1 MLYECVASSLHEDC
15 RSSCCVQGLWGA
27 FGSISHNAS
36 ARGAEESVVYMK
48 FYNGACKQTRQG
60 KINSTVTQLS
70 KHAHEQQPRIFNNVA
85 IAVLMQQLQLY

>member
-1 MLYECVASSLHEDC
+1 MA
-15 RSSCCVQGLWGA
+15 A
-27 FGSISHNAS
+27 FSHNAS

-70 KHAHEQQPRIFNNVA
+70 KHAHEQQPRIFNDVA
-85 IAVLMQQLQLY
+85 IAVLMQQLELYRALVIAAEEEEEEEREREDGMM